1 MNIFYTRSTGE
12 ITMKLKQSWKSE
24 LADHASPAYQI
35 LAGNLATAVSK
46 ALFSR
51 LFLYHVSSTF
61 SWSTGHHRPYN
72 RLQSSRLT
80 MKYGMIITFI
90 IMVALGLKRVHS
102 PKT

>member
-61 SWSTGHHRPYN
+61 S
-72 RLQSSRLT
+72 
-80 MKYGMIITFI
+80 
-90 IMVALGLKRVHS
+90 
-102 PKT
+102 